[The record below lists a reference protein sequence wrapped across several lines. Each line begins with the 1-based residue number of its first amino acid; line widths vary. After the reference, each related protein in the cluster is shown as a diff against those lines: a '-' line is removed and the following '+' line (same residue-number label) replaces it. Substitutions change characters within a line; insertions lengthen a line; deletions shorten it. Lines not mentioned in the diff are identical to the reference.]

1 MILGIDIGNTHITF
15 GCIENNEVIKPI
27 LRIPT
32 DRKDTEFG
40 YAVKIKEILKLV
52 NFDIKKIE
60 SSIISSVVPSV
71 TEMMK
76 RAVKIISDKDA
87 IIVGPGI
94 KTGIK
99 IAIDD
104 PGTVAAD
111 LIATAVGSA
120 NNYELP
126 CAIVDMGTATTVTFI
141 NEKKEFKGGAIY
153 PGVNTALNALTSKTS
168 LLPGIEIKAPNKAI
182 GSNTVE
188 CMKSGIIYGTAGAV
202 DGILDSFEK
211 EYWKIKSIICTG
223 GVGHLLNGYF
233 RHEIIMDEDL
243 LLKGLAIISKKNNKE
258 M

>member
-1 MILGIDIGNTHITF
+1 M
-15 GCIENNEVIKPI
+15 
-27 LRIPT
+27 
-32 DRKDTEFG
+32 
-40 YAVKIKEILKLV
+40 
-52 NFDIKKIE
+52 
-60 SSIISSVVPSV
+60 
-71 TEMMK
+71 
-76 RAVKIISDKDA
+76 
-87 IIVGPGI
+87 
-94 KTGIK
+94 
-99 IAIDD
+99 
-104 PGTVAAD
+104 
-111 LIATAVGSA
+111 IATAVGSA

-168 LLPGIEIKAPNKAI
+168 LLPGIEIKAPSKAI

-211 EYWKIKSIICTG
+211 EYGKIKSIICTG